1 MNMDEMIERIKS
13 DGYNPLKPINT
24 IKVDGRYYIIDGHHR
39 NFGAALAGKTL
50 VSYNVMAENDEKII
64 NSSNTTARQRA
75 KGICKP
81 YLFGHEWMIGKD
93 FSYKEIYPDLYDELD
108 QDLPDPQDR

>member
-1 MNMDEMIERIKS
+1 MNSKEKLMKVKQYIEK
-13 DGYNPLKPINT
+13 L
-24 IKVDGRYYIIDGHHR
+24 
-39 NFGAALAGKTL
+39 NFKLSNEETL
-50 VSYNVMAENDEKII
+50 SPNDEKII
-64 NSSNTTARQRA
+64 NRSNTTARQRA